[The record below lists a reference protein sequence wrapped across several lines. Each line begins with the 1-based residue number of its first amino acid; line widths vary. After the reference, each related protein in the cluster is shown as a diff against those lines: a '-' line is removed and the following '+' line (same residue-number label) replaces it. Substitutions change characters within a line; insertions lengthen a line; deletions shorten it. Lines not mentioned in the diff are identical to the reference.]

1 MVVGQQK
8 GLQVVVELGR
18 SLVVVSLHG
27 GFSQHVVEA
36 LDSPVGPGM
45 TRLGEAVLN
54 ALLVAHAVEDVPPG
68 MPLMRNISEIDI
80 VVG

>member
-27 GFSQHVVEA
+27 GFSQRAVEA

-45 TRLGEAVLN
+45 ARLIEAVLS
-54 ALLVAHAVEDVPPG
+54 ALLVAHAVKAVPPG
-68 MPLMRNISEIDI
+68 IPLMRDISEIDT